1 MSLPLGMSSQRSF
14 VFLAA
19 SLVFALLGGVVA
31 IAAADG
37 QQRDTG
43 CWEEYGRAGFRG
55 LRGPLQ
61 VVTPDGVDVDECTA
75 APSCFFGYQLG
86 RSAPNRV
93 FIPFGDDPNVACG
106 AGENGPLLPAQFDR
120 RTPRSVVSPQSTSTS
135 TSTSTTTSTSTAAPT
150 PISVAPKEPET
161 TTSTSTT
168 STTTTQAPDTSQSTD
183 PNTGSST
190 STAAPTTTTTST
202 TTTSTTTTTQPA
214 SVGVGFVET
223 FDNNTGLNRFHTGV
237 YHRDEFLVSSVT
249 WQGDHDADC
258 GPPGTSRTIHR
269 DNPNDIFYTCRDH
282 LMTAVGDTAGYSTA
296 FFTPKTTFINERS
309 VSWDVNITDLGARQ
323 WWEVAIL
330 PLSSDDLVAARWLSP
345 DPTGLD
351 PYPNN
356 SIVVGNGPFGR
367 DFQVFADGSQ
377 SQPLSAPMCATDPE
391 ACGSKAI
398 RRTFTVTDNGNG
410 TVTVEAFGQKF
421 LRNGSFPSGGFKV
434 VFKDHNYT
442 PDKDG
447 VPVGYTWHWDNIIIK

>member
-1 MSLPLGMSSQRSF
+1 MSLPLGMSSLRPIVF
-14 VFLAA
+14 VSA
-19 SLVFALLGGVVA
+19 SLVFALLAGVIAV
-31 IAAADG
+31 AAADG
-37 QQRDTG
+37 QQRETG

-61 VVTPDGVDVDECTA
+61 VVTPDGVNVDECTA
-75 APSCFFGYQLG
+75 ASNCFFGYRNG
-86 RSAPNRV
+86 RSTPNRV
-93 FIPFGDDPNVACG
+93 FIPFGEDPSVACG
-106 AGENGPLLPAQFDR
+106 ASENGPLLPALFDR
-120 RTPRSVVSPQSTSTS
+120 RTPRSVAAPA
-135 TSTSTTTSTSTAAPT
+135 STTTSTTTATSAPE

-161 TTSTSTT
+161 TTSTTTSTSTT
-168 STTTTQAPDTSQSTD
+168 STTTTEAPGTSKSNSNGVPTTES
-183 PNTGSST
+183 PT
-190 STAAPTTTTTST
+190 STAAPTTTAAPA
-202 TTTSTTTTTQPA
+202 TTTSTTTTQPP

-269 DNPNDIFYTCRDH
+269 DNPTDIFYTCRDH

-330 PLSSDDLVAARWLSP
+330 PLSSDDLVAASWLSP

-356 SIVVGNGPFGR
+356 SVVVGNGPFGR
-367 DFQVFADGSQ
+367 DFQIFAAGNQ
-377 SQPLSAPMCATDPE
+377 SQPLSAPMCSTDPE

-398 RRTFTVTDNGNG
+398 RRTFTVIDNGNG
-410 TVTVEAFGQKF
+410 TITVQAFGQNF
-421 LRNGSFPSGGFKV
+421 TRNGSFPSGGFKV